1 MTELKQTLIAE
12 EQELIQNPIGR
23 WGEAWQKYMKENCTP
38 DEISANFKDSEFD
51 ELARRIDSE
60 AWEMWELLH
69 RQYAEKNPRP
79 TTFSEIVSW
88 EKMRSLTVEHE
99 VMEQIVLQIR
109 TPV

>member
-1 MTELKQTLIAE
+1 MTELKQILTTE
-12 EQELIQNPIGR
+12 EQELIQNHTGR
-23 WGEAWQKYMKENCTP
+23 WGEAWQKFMKENCTP
-38 DEISANFKDSEFD
+38 DEILANFKDGEFD

-60 AWEMWELLH
+60 AWAMWELLR
-69 RQYAEKNPRP
+69 RQYAQKNPRP

-109 TPV
+109 MPV

>member
-1 MTELKQTLIAE
+1 MTELKQTLTAE

-38 DEISANFKDSEFD
+38 DEISANFKDGEFD

-60 AWEMWELLH
+60 AWEMWELLR

-79 TTFSEIVSW
+79 KTSFVEIEKW
-88 EKMRSLTVEHE
+88 ERTRQLIVEHE
-99 VMEQIVLQIR
+99 VMEQIVLQYR
-109 TPV
+109 G

>member
-1 MTELKQTLIAE
+1 MTELKQTLTTE

-23 WGEAWQKYMKENCTP
+23 WGEAWQKFMKENCTH
-38 DEISANFKDSEFD
+38 DEIWANFKDNVFD

-60 AWEMWELLH
+60 AWEMWELLR
-69 RQYAEKNPRP
+69 RQYAQKNPRP

-88 EKMRSLTVEHE
+88 EKMRSLTIEHE

-109 TPV
+109 MPV

>member
-1 MTELKQTLIAE
+1 MTELKQILTTE

-23 WGEAWQKYMKENCTP
+23 WGETWQKFMKENCTP
-38 DEISANFKDSEFD
+38 DEISASFKDGEFD
-51 ELARRIDSE
+51 ELARRIDNE
-60 AWEMWELLH
+60 AWELWELLR

-79 TTFSEIVSW
+79 TTFIEIVSW

-109 TPV
+109 MSV